1 MAKQENA
8 YFGINWV
15 ISLILA
21 IFFGWILGPIVAF
34 QRGNML
40 WCVIRI
46 LGIFFFFGIIFWVVD
61 IVSFVVNKDLKWLI

>member
-21 IFFGWILGPIVAF
+21 IFFGWFLSPIVAF
-34 QRGNML
+34 QRGNVL
-40 WCVIRI
+40 WGVIRI

-61 IVSFVVNKDLKWLI
+61 IVSFIVNQDLKWLI